1 MQREAEELVAD
12 WSSDLEAVLYHPEV
26 EEAIRE
32 VRMLDPSSPSHVAE
46 TGMAS
51 ASPRSLLPPSPRC
64 ARPPTLSTAKTSI
77 QLTISTNSSLRNR

>member
-32 VRMLDPSSPSHVAE
+32 VRMLDHSSPSPLAE
-46 TGMAS
+46 TGMLQRLPAPFLLRLPGVPDLRPS
-51 ASPRSLLPPSPRC
+51 GQQRLRS
-64 ARPPTLSTAKTSI
+64 
-77 QLTISTNSSLRNR
+77 N